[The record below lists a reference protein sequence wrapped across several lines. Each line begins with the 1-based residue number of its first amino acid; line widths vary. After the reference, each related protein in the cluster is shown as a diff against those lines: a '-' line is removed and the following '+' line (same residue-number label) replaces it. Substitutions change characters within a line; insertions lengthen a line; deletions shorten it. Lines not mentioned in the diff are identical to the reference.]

1 MNKLS
6 QDKLEQVEQLHNKA
20 MDAAEQAVI
29 TGKQGNAQYRDLF
42 RQAFTYERQA
52 ATLLADNVDFEPS
65 RSVLHRSAA
74 ALALE
79 YGEWRVAEQLI
90 CAALAGNPPE
100 DIAEEL
106 RDLLQKTYVA
116 RIPVAAA
123 A

>member
-1 MNKLS
+1 MNKLPE
-6 QDKLEQVEQLHNKA
+6 DKLEQVEQLHNQA
-20 MDAAEQAVI
+20 MDAAEQSVI
-29 TGKQGNAQYRDLF
+29 IGKQGDAQYHNLF

-52 ATLLADNVDFEPS
+52 AILLADNVGFEPS

-79 YGEWRVAEQLI
+79 CGEWRVAEQLI

-100 DIAEEL
+100 DTAEEL
-106 RDLLQKTYVA
+106 RDLLQKTYAA
-116 RIPVAAA
+116 RVPVAAA